1 MSKRVALVHDL
12 ELGLGLGP
20 LLDALEDLLEPR
32 QAGRRLGVVGMGL
45 PVGLADQ
52 VADLLPHR
60 RLGDEVDVGVG
71 IGLPALALQDDA
83 GLAAAGIVA
92 GARHGIAER
101 DALAELRVF
110 LQRPVR
116 EALLV
121 AQFYA
126 AEVQDPVLHRRQH
139 ALATAGALALVERAH
154 DAQRQMQAGARI
166 ADLRAGHQRQ
176 AVMEAGGR
184 GRPAGTLRHVLVDLA
199 VLVGPRAEALH
210 RGHDHARVERMDVL
224 PGEPHAV
231 ERARREVL
239 DQHVAGLHQAL
250 QHLHALLALGVER
263 DRALVVVEHGEI
275 EAVGA
280 RHVLQLAARDVAGAR
295 PLDLDHVGAEPREK
309 LRAGRARL
317 DMREVEDLHAIERLA
332 VLAPR
337 LARHLGQA
345 VAVCLLGNE
354 LENRLLR
361 RLGFLGSLVLALRL
375 LVLLLLSHV
384 LLRSLECR

>member
-1 MSKRVALVHDL
+1 MCSPSRGERSTSVIDVGELDRVADRQVLAARRVVDLDDGAGVAQRRLLGQLLHRQDRADRDVEGVALVHDL
-12 ELGLGLGP
+12 ELGLGHGP

-110 LQRPVR
+110 LQRPVG

-121 AQFYA
+121 AQLDA
-126 AEVQDPVLHRRQH
+126 AEVQHAVLHRRQH
-139 ALATAGALALVERAH
+139 ALAAAGALALVERAH
-154 DAQRQMQAGARI
+154 DAQRQVQAGAGV

-184 GRPAGTLRHVLVDLA
+184 GR
-199 VLVGPRAEALH
+199 
-210 RGHDHARVERMDVL
+210 
-224 PGEPHAV
+224 
-231 ERARREVL
+231 RR
-239 DQHVAGLHQAL
+239 
-250 QHLHALLALGVER
+250 R
-263 DRALVVVEHGEI
+263 RT
-275 EAVGA
+275 
-280 RHVLQLAARDVAGAR
+280 
-295 PLDLDHVGAEPREK
+295 
-309 LRAGRARL
+309 
-317 DMREVEDLHAIERLA
+317 
-332 VLAPR
+332 APR
-337 LARHLGQA
+337 S
-345 VAVCLLGNE
+345 
-354 LENRLLR
+354 R
-361 RLGFLGSLVLALRL
+361 RPCSPRRGRG
-375 LVLLLLSHV
+375 
-384 LLRSLECR
+384 RSPSPRPRSCAG